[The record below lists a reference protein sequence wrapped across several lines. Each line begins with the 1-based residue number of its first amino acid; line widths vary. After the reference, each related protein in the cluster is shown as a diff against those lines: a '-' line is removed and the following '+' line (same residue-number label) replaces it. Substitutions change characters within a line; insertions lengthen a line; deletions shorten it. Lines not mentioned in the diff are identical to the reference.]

1 MAEAAKQ
8 LLLTQGQ
15 LQRSIVRAVDNLK
28 KLGRANVTSATLRS
42 RITSLKENWALFFR
56 GHSELLNSITDETKL
71 SISYFKDNIYDA
83 VEDAY
88 QSALDFMNESLET
101 LEPPAVSLN
110 QTGTDSSSGHAR
122 SNFSLS
128 HLPPISLPPFDG
140 NLDKWE
146 QFRDRFNSLIIQ
158 NRDLTDFAR
167 MHYLLSCLT
176 GCALECVRDLA
187 VTADNFDS
195 AWQALNSRFENKRRL
210 IRTHLSTLLNLP
222 VISRESAGDLQALL
236 DKVTSSLTSLKN
248 LNRRPKDLWSDI
260 LVHII
265 CQRLDASSRKSWS
278 IKTSDSDD
286 LPSYTDLLEFLRHRR
301 RALDD
306 LVVPASRQ
314 IVAKP
319 SPRKI
324 TASTASSNLAP
335 VPAAAVSPVSAPA
348 NAHHVSSPAGPA
360 SRCPICQARHYFNS
374 CPSFVKG
381 SLSHRRSLVQTHKRC
396 FNCLGGNHVSRDCPS
411 KYTCR
416 TCHQRH
422 HSLLHDDASEGSH
435 SSSTQERPGTEVS
448 EANGPHAEV
457 TSLVASRAPSREAIP
472 VLLAT
477 AWISVVG
484 PSGRELRVR
493 ALIDQGSEMT
503 FVSESVANLLRLK
516 RVRCPVT
523 ISAVGGK
530 NAGTYKFAT
539 RVVISSVENRA
550 PSLEIL
556 ALILPKL
563 TSYSPRCASGL
574 QSLSHLRGLK
584 FADVDPTN
592 GEPINMILGADIYS
606 EIILEGLK
614 KGAPGQLIAQNSIF
628 GWILSGPVGAR
639 DSDASGVL
647 PPPRI
652 AVHLSVKQDTDAVEL
667 TDALERFWISE
678 EPPEH
683 HAPSIEDEQCESHF
697 VNSHSR
703 RPDGRYVVRLP
714 FKNPPPLEIGHS
726 RSRALNCIRAL
737 LRRFRSNPD
746 LASEYRDF
754 MNEYAS
760 LGHMRLASPS
770 DRQTVFIPH
779 HPVFRPDSV
788 TSRIRVV
795 FNASSRTTNGSS
807 LNDLMYAGPKLQ
819 SDLPTIIF
827 KWRLCRYVCTAD
839 IAKMYRQILVD
850 ERDVDFQRIL
860 WQPDS
865 RDDVCEYQLLTV
877 TYGTACAPFLALRV
891 LKQLAHDD
899 GHEFPLARAVL
910 NNHIYVDDVLFGADT
925 VDHLVEKRDQ
935 LTTLLLRGG
944 FTLRKWASNSARL
957 LSDID
962 PVDHGLACSPIPVSD
977 EQLKILGTHW
987 MPFSDEFQFRISA
1000 PESVPRTKRSI
1011 LSTIAKLYDPMG
1023 WVTPTIICAKII
1035 IQHLWKLKISWDD
1048 PVPRKSYLGGITS
1061 TRISHI

>member
-1 MAEAAKQ
+1 MAEVAKQ

-416 TCHQRH
+416 TCHQKH

-435 SSSTQERPGTEVS
+435 SSSTQERP
-448 EANGPHAEV
+448 
-457 TSLVASRAPSREAIP
+457 
-472 VLLAT
+472 
-477 AWISVVG
+477 
-484 PSGRELRVR
+484 
-493 ALIDQGSEMT
+493 
-503 FVSESVANLLRLK
+503 
-516 RVRCPVT
+516 
-523 ISAVGGK
+523 
-530 NAGTYKFAT
+530 
-539 RVVISSVENRA
+539 
-550 PSLEIL
+550 
-556 ALILPKL
+556 
-563 TSYSPRCASGL
+563 
-574 QSLSHLRGLK
+574 
-584 FADVDPTN
+584 
-592 GEPINMILGADIYS
+592 
-606 EIILEGLK
+606 
-614 KGAPGQLIAQNSIF
+614 
-628 GWILSGPVGAR
+628 
-639 DSDASGVL
+639 
-647 PPPRI
+647 
-652 AVHLSVKQDTDAVEL
+652 
-667 TDALERFWISE
+667 
-678 EPPEH
+678 
-683 HAPSIEDEQCESHF
+683 
-697 VNSHSR
+697 
-703 RPDGRYVVRLP
+703 
-714 FKNPPPLEIGHS
+714 
-726 RSRALNCIRAL
+726 
-737 LRRFRSNPD
+737 
-746 LASEYRDF
+746 
-754 MNEYAS
+754 
-760 LGHMRLASPS
+760 
-770 DRQTVFIPH
+770 
-779 HPVFRPDSV
+779 
-788 TSRIRVV
+788 
-795 FNASSRTTNGSS
+795 
-807 LNDLMYAGPKLQ
+807 
-819 SDLPTIIF
+819 
-827 KWRLCRYVCTAD
+827 AD

-1000 PESVPRTKRSI
+1000 PESVPHYSTPAFLNAFSRFCSRRGPPSHVYSDNGTTFVGADRELRSAYCAAIRDPSFLNLHATENISWHFIPPAAPHFGGMWEAEVKSVKHHLRRVIGSHALTFEEFSTLLCRIEACLNSRPLAPLADSCDSYDVLTPGHFLIGSALTVPPEESTLDCAENRLNRWQLIRHKTERLWSLWYMDYVNTLQQRSKWRRSQPALKAKQLVI
-1011 LSTIAKLYDPMG
+1011 LKNSALPPFFLAQCRQDETFPDHILWSDEAIF
-1023 WVTPTIICAKII
+1023 TPNGIFNSKNFIMWQHQNPHAVCQCAF
-1035 IQHLWKLKISWDD
+1035 QFRWKLNVWVGVIDNRVIGPYYLPPRLDGERYAQFLENHLPILLEKLPLQMRQTMIFQHDGAPPHYSRRARMVLDRHFPDRWIGRNGPISWPARSPDLNVLD
-1048 PVPRKSYLGGITS
+1048 YFVWGYIKNRV
-1061 TRISHI
+1061 